1 MINRLQSHLCRCIS
15 IFYNHD
21 PFHQSLIAILST
33 ATSRV
38 LQMVDTEM
46 IEEKLGEVLGLEMAA
61 QKAVEQLVSKGLL
74 DKGSIKQQ
82 VEEIRKEASNHQTQ
96 LEDLC
101 EKLSKSSSSEQKI
114 DSKNVKS
121 VATETEQKA
130 SQMMKTY
137 LGDDADTLE
146 ALEFLCLAEGGEVTH
161 YEVLDAMVNDIK
173 DAEFSDKV
181 KSILNEEKEHLQ
193 ECIKLAR
200 ENIQ

>member
-1 MINRLQSHLCRCIS
+1 
-15 IFYNHD
+15 
-21 PFHQSLIAILST
+21 
-33 ATSRV
+33 
-38 LQMVDTEM
+38 MVDTEM

-82 VEEIRKEASNHQTQ
+82 VEEIRKEANNHQTQ

-101 EKLSKSSSSEQKI
+101 EKLSKSSSSKQKI
-114 DSKNVKS
+114 DYENVKS

-137 LGDDADTLE
+137 LGNDADTSE

-161 YEVLDAMVNDIK
+161 YEVLDAMVKDIK